1 MKVYVN
7 RNRFGSVSRAMD
19 FSRGGEVV
27 SLILKAGLTLGVLKK
42 REIKVLRP
50 LPRKWLRDLHQA
62 WMMT

>member
-1 MKVYVN
+1 
-7 RNRFGSVSRAMD
+7 MD

-27 SLILKAGLTLGVLKK
+27 GLILKAGLTLGVLKK